1 MIRVSNMLMNVVEI
15 KARIG
20 MVSIWMMVAILFK
33 VGNVTD
39 KEQSYIGIT
48 WFSND

>member
-1 MIRVSNMLMNVVEI
+1 MLMKVVEI

-20 MVSIWMMVAILFK
+20 MVSMWVTVAFLFK